1 MIRRAPRS
9 TRTDT
14 LFPYTTLFRSPGR
27 NRSSERHYDCRN
39 RARASARRRPA
50 GKDVELRPARGR
62 WPRRVPHRRRDR
74 GSISMST
81 SKLSIAGHVIGL
93 DSAPYVVAEAGS
105 NFNQSLDTAKR
116 MIEVAAESGAQ
127 AVKVQLFRAEAL
139 DRTSCRESVCQ

>member
-1 MIRRAPRS
+1 MRIS
-9 TRTDT
+9 DW
-14 LFPYTTLFRSPGR
+14 
-27 NRSSERHYDCRN
+27 SS
-39 RARASARRRPA
+39 
-50 GKDVELRPARGR
+50 DVCSSDLLRPARGR

-127 AVKVQLFRAEAL
+127 A
-139 DRTSCRESVCQ
+139 DRKGTRLNSSH